1 MKRCWKLNI
10 ESSLNFAYFVSLI
23 IAMDT
28 NLSMQ
33 VKEGYYALYKYIHI
47 LTDTQINRL
56 SHIAMGVL
64 QVTDFTDEEISEL
77 EQKIAQSVN
86 RVD

>member
-10 ESSLNFAYFVSLI
+10 ESSRNFAYFVSSI

-28 NLSMQ
+28 NLSLQ

-56 SHIAMGVL
+56 SHIAMGML
-64 QVTDFTDEEISEL
+64 QVTDFTDEEIFEL
-77 EQKIAQSVN
+77 EQKIAQPVN
-86 RVD
+86 HSD

>member
-10 ESSLNFAYFVSLI
+10 ESSHMFIYFVLSI

-28 NLSMQ
+28 NLSIQ
-33 VKEGYYALYKYIHI
+33 VKEGYYALYKYISI

-56 SHIAMGVL
+56 SHIAMGML
-64 QVTDFTDEEISEL
+64 DSSDFSEEEIFEL
-77 EQKIAQSVN
+77 EQKIAQSAN
-86 RVD
+86 TSH